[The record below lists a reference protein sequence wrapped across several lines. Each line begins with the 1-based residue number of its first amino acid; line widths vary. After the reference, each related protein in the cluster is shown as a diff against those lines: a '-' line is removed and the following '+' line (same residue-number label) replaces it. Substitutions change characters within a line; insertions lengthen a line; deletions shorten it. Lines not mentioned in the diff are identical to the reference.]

1 MTPKPRP
8 RTPAEFLQQLL
19 PEPEIGAAELE
30 QDDDLRTV
38 ELGRSVLAITEL
50 THESELTA
58 VLDTVKRAT
67 GDPGQASEERRV

>member
-8 RTPAEFLQQLL
+8 RTPAEFLQKL

-38 ELGRSVLAITEL
+38 ELGRSVLAIAEL
-50 THESELTA
+50 TRESALTA
-58 VLDTVKRAT
+58 VLDLVER
-67 GDPGQASEERRV
+67 ASEERRG